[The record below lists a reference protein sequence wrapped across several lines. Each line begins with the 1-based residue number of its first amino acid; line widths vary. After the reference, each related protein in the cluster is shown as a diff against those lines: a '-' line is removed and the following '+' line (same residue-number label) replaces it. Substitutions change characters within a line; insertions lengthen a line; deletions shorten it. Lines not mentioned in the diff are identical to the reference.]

1 MASLTVVL
9 CRGLLIGVPNRCDL
23 QGPVDQRSHVL
34 LYHSSL
40 RVPFALSPRVERRC
54 SLRPRGVFCVA
65 RWCLASGLALCYRL
79 AIIMHV
85 YYRSLRQSRFLGL
98 KGQLADFGWGRGCI
112 FFYLFYFPLPL
123 SPSVFFVLTAAVSL
137 SQRER
142 IILIGIYNLQ
152 LSLP

>member
-1 MASLTVVL
+1 MAFLTVVI
-9 CRGLLIGVPNRCDL
+9 CGGLLIGVPNRCDL

-34 LYHSSL
+34 LYLSSL

-98 KGQLADFGWGRGCI
+98 KGQLADFGWGEGVH
-112 FFYLFYFPLPL
+112 FLLFILF
-123 SPSVFFVLTAAVSL
+123 SPSVITFCIFCSYCRRVSFTT
-137 SQRER
+137 
-142 IILIGIYNLQ
+142 
-152 LSLP
+152 

>member
-1 MASLTVVL
+1 M
-9 CRGLLIGVPNRCDL
+9 GLLIGVHNRCAL

-34 LYHSSL
+34 CHSSL
-40 RVPFALSPRVERRC
+40 RVPFAPSLRVKRRC
-54 SLRPRGVFCVA
+54 SLHPRGVFCVA

-85 YYRSLRQSRFLGL
+85 YYRSLRQSSFLGL
-98 KGQLADFGWGRGCI
+98 KGQLTDFGCV
-112 FFYLFYFPLPL
+112 FFYLFNFPIPL
-123 SPSVFFVLTAAVSL
+123 SPSVFFFCFFVLTAAVSL

-142 IILIGIYNLQ
+142 IILIGIYNQ